1 MHGLGS
7 EVRFL
12 LSNQEGVQKDG
23 EAGNSADASKQNR
36 SREWNGKGT
45 GPIPGTING
54 LKMGGLSGIQEP
66 TDKKG

>member
-1 MHGLGS
+1 M
-7 EVRFL
+7 
-12 LSNQEGVQKDG
+12 QKDG

-36 SREWNGKGT
+36 SRERNGKGT

>member
-7 EVRFL
+7 EVRFFTVK
-12 LSNQEGVQKDG
+12 SGRCAKDG

-66 TDKKG
+66 TYKKG